1 MTKTNLNTIP
11 VENDNLEDIIAVL
24 ESGGLIL
31 YPTDTIWGIGCDATN
46 PEAVQKVY
54 DLKRRDASK
63 PFVLL
68 ANTLDLV
75 KQYVEEVHPRL
86 ENLLQYHTRPLTV
99 VYPKSKNL
107 PPIATHESGS
117 VAIRVATD
125 QFCQQLIQ
133 AFGKPLISSSA
144 NISTEPFPAN
154 FGEISSE
161 IIQGVDYV
169 VKSRQYDQTN
179 AEPSVIVMVTEDGE
193 FNFLR

>member
-11 VENDNLEDIIAVL
+11 VENDNLEEIIAVL
-24 ESGGLIL
+24 NNGGLIL
-31 YPTDTIWGIGCDATN
+31 YPTDTIWGVGCDATN
-46 PEAVQKVY
+46 AQAVQKVY
-54 DLKRRDASK
+54 ELKRRDLSK

-68 ANTLDLV
+68 ADTLDLV

-99 VYPKSKNL
+99 VYPQSKNL
-107 PPIATHESGS
+107 PAVAVHSSGS
-117 VAIRVATD
+117 VAMRVATD
-125 QFCQQLIQ
+125 DFCQRLIR
-133 AFGKPLISSSA
+133 AFGKPLVSSSA

-154 FGEISSE
+154 FGEISSD

-169 VKSRQYDQTN
+169 VKSKQYDQTKR
-179 AEPSVIVMVTEDGE
+179 EPSVIVSINEEGE